1 MGGGMSPLSPPLKSV
16 SHTICPPPI
25 SLWVHATMQ
34 KWGHVFMGAAV
45 SFMPKREED
54 QRAFGTASEKVGAA
68 WLSFPNRGRWRTA
81 EDSPCRRSS
90 VLFEAPWKLWPGL
103 PPSLG
108 GESFESCLTSSFF
121 SFLFGGHGSAMMC
134 VFSVSRHFFKTN
146 LTQSVF
152 SWVDTLK
159 SKKTQNIF
167 YQIWWIYISQC
178 KQHFQDKKG
187 LRLIENWVTHIVAEP
202 CWGIGKENSFF
213 R

>member
-1 MGGGMSPLSPPLKSV
+1 MTVRIVWLFIIPTKTGRYRKTSRFLPCCSSKMGGGMSPLSPPLKSV

-25 SLWVHATMQ
+25 SLCVHATMQ
-34 KWGHVFMGAAV
+34 TWGHVFMGAAG

-108 GESFESCLTSSFF
+108 YCDQSFHICGNFE
-121 SFLFGGHGSAMMC
+121 
-134 VFSVSRHFFKTN
+134 N
-146 LTQSVF
+146 LIH
-152 SWVDTLK
+152 
-159 SKKTQNIF
+159 NI
-167 YQIWWIYISQC
+167 
-178 KQHFQDKKG
+178 
-187 LRLIENWVTHIVAEP
+187 
-202 CWGIGKENSFF
+202 
-213 R
+213 